1 MKELQ
6 IEGVY
11 KFIKHVI
18 REAGIESVSPEFYKL
33 YWETLDEDGESGEF
47 MVMYLLGFF
56 EARGESLLDSPNVPD
71 EEILEGVLKLV
82 KKEEG

>member
-11 KFIKHVI
+11 SFIKHVI
-18 REAGIESVSPEFYKL
+18 KEAGIESVSPEFYKM
-33 YWETLDEDGESGEF
+33 YWETIAKDEAFGEF
-47 MVMYLLGFF
+47 MMMYLLGFF
-56 EARGESLLDSPNVPD
+56 GARGKSLLDSPNVPD

-82 KKEEG
+82 KKEDK